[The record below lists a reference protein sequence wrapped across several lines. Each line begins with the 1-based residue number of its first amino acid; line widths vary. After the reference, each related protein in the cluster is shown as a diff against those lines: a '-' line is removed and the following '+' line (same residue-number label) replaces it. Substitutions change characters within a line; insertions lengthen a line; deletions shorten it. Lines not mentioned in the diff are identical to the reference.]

1 VTRVGA
7 FLNSPYKS
15 FYKENSFYKDRD
27 MERQARKPLFLSPTL
42 NYTSV
47 RKEKKGELFLLK
59 KTKKKKKIEAAT
71 FMVSLFNHFCQFIY
85 IYIYIIIK

>member
-1 VTRVGA
+1 
-7 FLNSPYKS
+7 
-15 FYKENSFYKDRD
+15 

-71 FMVSLFNHFCQFIY
+71 FMVSLFNHFCQFIFNIY
-85 IYIYIIIK
+85 IYIYIYI

>member
-1 VTRVGA
+1 
-7 FLNSPYKS
+7 
-15 FYKENSFYKDRD
+15 
-27 MERQARKPLFLSPTL
+27 MERQARKPLSPSPTL

-59 KTKKKKKIEAAT
+59 KTKKKNIEAET

-85 IYIYIIIK
+85 IYIYIYIYIK

>member
-1 VTRVGA
+1 
-7 FLNSPYKS
+7 
-15 FYKENSFYKDRD
+15 

-85 IYIYIIIK
+85 IYIIIK

>member
-1 VTRVGA
+1 
-7 FLNSPYKS
+7 
-15 FYKENSFYKDRD
+15 

-71 FMVSLFNHFCQFIY
+71 FMVSLFNHFCQFIFIIY
-85 IYIYIIIK
+85 IYIYIYI

>member
-1 VTRVGA
+1 
-7 FLNSPYKS
+7 
-15 FYKENSFYKDRD
+15 

-71 FMVSLFNHFCQFIY
+71 FMVSLFNHFCQFIFI
-85 IYIYIIIK
+85 IYI

>member
-1 VTRVGA
+1 
-7 FLNSPYKS
+7 
-15 FYKENSFYKDRD
+15 

-71 FMVSLFNHFCQFIY
+71 FMVSLFNHFCQFIFIYIY